1 MEWLI
6 QKSEQKTRQIKDKK
20 KRYLFDVI
28 DFSQKL
34 IIILGYRGTGK
45 TTLLLQHLQS
55 SHKKGIYVS
64 LDDLYFESNRLIP
77 IIRDLYNQGFRLFLL
92 DEVHRYIMWSK
103 DLKQLYDDYEDI
115 QLMVTGSS
123 VMDISKGSADLSRR
137 ASTYLLSGLS
147 FREYLYFHQNE
158 KLPKITL
165 PEIISNHHQIA
176 PDLTEQLPIKKEFDK
191 YLHHGYY
198 PFFMEGLQHYFQ
210 KLQETLN
217 LVIDTDITPY
227 EELQYSTTRNMKKLL
242 YVISQSVPFT
252 PNVVKLSALLQIP
265 RNSTLRLLD
274 YLNQAQII
282 HLLKSA
288 TKGLSY
294 LQKPE
299 KIYLQNTNF
308 IHLFSPLQPDI
319 GNIRETFFYNQ
330 VSVSHQVTAPKY
342 GDFLVDNN
350 YVFEVG
356 GAQKKITQ
364 IKGVPNTYLALDT
377 EKGSDQRIPLWLF
390 GMMY

>member
-45 TTLLLQHLQS
+45 TTLLLQYLNS
-55 SHKKGIYVS
+55 VPKKGIYVS
-64 LDDLYFESNRLIP
+64 LDDLYFESNRLIDTV
-77 IIRDLYNQGFRLFLL
+77 RDLYNQGFRLFLL
-92 DEVHRYIMWSK
+92 DEVHRYIWWSK
-103 DLKQLYDDYEDI
+103 DLKQLYDDYDDI

-176 PDLTEQLPIKKEFDK
+176 PDLTEQQSIKKEFEK

-217 LVIDTDITPY
+217 LVIDTDITPF
-227 EELQYSTTRNMKKLL
+227 EELQYNTTRNMKKLL

-265 RNSTLRLLD
+265 RNSTLKLLD

-330 VSVSHQVTAPKY
+330 VSVLHQVTAPKY

-356 GAQKKITQ
+356 GVQKKISQ
-364 IKGVPNTYLALDT
+364 IKGVPNAYLALDI
-377 EKGSDQRIPLWLF
+377 ERGSDQRIPLWLF